1 MPEWSDKYLSRFTE
15 EEKDCFNKIYCRNVN
30 NNNLICHLKNYGKDY
45 HSDINQWNIVRSKIY
60 LDILN
65 LSLNRNVNGFFYII
79 KEKLDEHF
87 KNELIDFEHLRFIY
101 SQGLMSFN
109 LLSFD

>member
-1 MPEWSDKYLSRFTE
+1 MDGILPEAKYM
-15 EEKDCFNKIYCRNVN
+15 
-30 NNNLICHLKNYGKDY
+30 
-45 HSDINQWNIVRSKIY
+45 

-65 LSLNRNVNGFFYII
+65 ISLNRNVNRFFYII

-87 KNELIDFEHLRFIY
+87 KNALIDFEHLRFIY